1 MEDIQGI
8 ITEYGWIGV
17 LVWLLIREIIPWMRQ
32 VDTRRHEM
40 ELQERADQK
49 EREARTIEAL
59 DSLSKVLGNMDKTH
73 TLISDRMCGI
83 EENQKGIAT
92 TLTNVQTTLLLMEE
106 RMGHVERDQ
115 HDIHHALSLIAE
127 KIPGMCSVDIPKRN
141 QGESPRTQRT
151 RTRRNPHERREDEN
165 ERR

>member
-17 LVWLLIREIIPWMRQ
+17 IVWLLIREIIPWLRQ

-40 ELQERADQK
+40 ELQERSDQK
-49 EREARTIEAL
+49 EREARTIDAL
-59 DSLSKVLGNMDKTH
+59 DSLSKTLVSMDKTH

-92 TLTNVQTTLLLMEE
+92 TLTTVQTTLLLMGE
-106 RMGHVERDQ
+106 RMEHIERDQ
-115 HDIHHALSLIAE
+115 HEIHHALRIIAE
-127 KIPGMCSVDIPKRN
+127 KVPDMCSVDIPKRDRD
-141 QGESPRTQRT
+141 ESPQ
-151 RTRRNPHERREDEN
+151 TRRIKTRREPHAREDEN